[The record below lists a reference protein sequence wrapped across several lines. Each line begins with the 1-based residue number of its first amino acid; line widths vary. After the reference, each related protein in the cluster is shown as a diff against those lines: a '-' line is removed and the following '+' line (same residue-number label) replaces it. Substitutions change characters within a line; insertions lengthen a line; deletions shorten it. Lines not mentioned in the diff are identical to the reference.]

1 MFMQNRP
8 RTQFKAANV
17 KTELNEKRRLVDNIV
32 NKDRA
37 KINQTVLENFTNMP
51 HEMPSTKHANYL
63 AMTSGSPERKE

>member
-1 MFMQNRP
+1 MLMQNRP

-51 HEMPSTKHANYL
+51 HELPSTKHTNHL
-63 AMTSGSPERKE
+63 AMTTGSPVRR